1 MAYLAE
7 MDGATGLIASDAAR
21 DKGVEF
27 RERYQAAKPF
37 PHIVIDDFL
46 PAEIIDLCLAEFGS
60 GELETAV
67 AYDRAQERFK
77 RQINPDT
84 MGADA
89 RRLFYSFNSRPFIRL
104 VENITGIQGLIP
116 DPLFA
121 GGGFHEIGQ
130 GGHLSM
136 HTDFNHHK
144 PLDLERRVN
153 VLVYLNRDWKEEFGG
168 QLELWDETMTKCEV
182 SVVPVAGRCVIFNT
196 TSSSN
201 HGNPQPVN
209 HPDGVT
215 RKSIALYYY
224 TATWSE
230 EKRSHTTQFKQRPD
244 SSDKFDWLVWRRELA
259 FDLMPPILLR
269 ALRRRAK

>member
-7 MDGATGLIASDAAR
+7 MDGATGLIASEAVRA
-21 DKGVEF
+21 KGLEL
-27 RERYQAAKPF
+27 RECYQAAKPF
-37 PHIVIDDFL
+37 PHVVIDDFL

-60 GELETAV
+60 GELQTAV

-84 MGADA
+84 MGVDA

-104 VENITGIQGLIP
+104 VENITGISGLIP

-121 GGGFHEIGQ
+121 GGGFHEIGP

-153 VLVYLNRDWKEEFGG
+153 VLVYLNRDWKDEFGG
-168 QLELWDETMTKCEV
+168 QLELWDDTMKRCEV
-182 SVVPVAGRCVIFNT
+182 SVVPLAGRCVIFNT

-224 TATWSE
+224 TATWSD

-244 SSDKFDWLVWRRELA
+244 SPDKFDWAVRRRELA